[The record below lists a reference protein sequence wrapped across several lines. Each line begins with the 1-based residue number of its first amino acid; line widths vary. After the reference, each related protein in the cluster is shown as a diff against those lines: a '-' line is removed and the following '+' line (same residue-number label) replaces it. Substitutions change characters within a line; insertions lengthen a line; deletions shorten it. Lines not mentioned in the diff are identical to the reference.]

1 MTPQDI
7 KSDLFELER
16 RIIQRV
22 TDIANDQKYADNP
35 LLEEFK
41 LLIEQYK
48 KLSRESEKV
57 INIGDH
63 LQKSL
68 KDAENQLKES
78 AKLIEYKAYHDP
90 LTNLPNRQLFY
101 DRLSLALAQ
110 AQRGKDM
117 VAVMFLDLDDFK
129 EVNDSLGHDIGDK
142 LLQQTGK
149 RLKSCVRRGD
159 TVARLGGDEFTLV
172 LPGINHIDNIRDIAD
187 KIIAT
192 FKTSFTIENH
202 DISVTSSIGISIY
215 PQDGSDSKGLLKKA
229 DKSMYFAKEKGKNNY
244 QFYPVL
250 FYGA

>member
-1 MTPQDI
+1 MASQNI
-7 KSDLFELER
+7 ENDLFEVER

-22 TDIANDQKYADNP
+22 TDVANDKKYADNP
-35 LLEEFK
+35 LLKEFK
-41 LLIEQYK
+41 FLLGQYK
-48 KLSRESEKV
+48 KLSRESEKI

-68 KDAENQLKES
+68 KETENQLKKS
-78 AKLIEYKAYHDP
+78 AKLIEYKAYHDS
-90 LTNLPNRQLFY
+90 LTGLLNRQSFY
-101 DRLSLALAQ
+101 DRLLLALAQ
-110 AQRGKDM
+110 AQRSKEM

-192 FKTSFTIENH
+192 FKTPFTIENH
-202 DISVTSSIGISIY
+202 DIFITSSIGISIY
-215 PQDGSDSKGLLKKA
+215 PQDSDDSQKLLKKA

-250 FYGA
+250 FHGG